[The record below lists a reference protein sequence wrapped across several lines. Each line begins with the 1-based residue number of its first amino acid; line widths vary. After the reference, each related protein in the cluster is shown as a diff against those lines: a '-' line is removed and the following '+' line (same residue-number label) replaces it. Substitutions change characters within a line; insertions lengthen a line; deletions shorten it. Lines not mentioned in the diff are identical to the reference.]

1 MPIIK
6 SGYAKQRRRRTSEYE
21 HNRRVILGYATR
33 CSITG
38 KAPTPDDPLEI
49 DHIVPIADGGTDHI
63 TNLRAVLRSVNRQRG
78 RGSTGGPCPSVA
90 KGIENAVVVDHPSLR
105 LTWARDAHQR
115 RRA

>member
-1 MPIIK
+1 VPIIK

-78 RGSTGGPCPSVA
+78 RGSTGG
-90 KGIENAVVVDHPSLR
+90 GMGG
-105 LTWARDAHQR
+105 R
-115 RRA
+115 RKLGTTANDSAPRRESHSRIWLG